1 MKIKFADHLISSGK
15 NIADW
20 WVPGQQDVCM
30 HKKIEMSAHTRK
42 AKVPKKANL
51 RTTTDSVS
59 NLTWNDLGIA

>member
-15 NIADW
+15 TSPTGGHLANRMCA
-20 WVPGQQDVCM
+20 CT
-30 HKKIEMSAHTRK
+30 KKLKMSAHTGK